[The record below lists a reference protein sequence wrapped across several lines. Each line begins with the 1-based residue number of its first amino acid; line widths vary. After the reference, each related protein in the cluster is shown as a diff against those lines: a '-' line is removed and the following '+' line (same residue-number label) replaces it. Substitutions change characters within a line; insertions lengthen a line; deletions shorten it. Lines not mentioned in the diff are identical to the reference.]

1 MVRGILNYSS
11 YTIRALGKALHTDS
25 QPGKEAADRL
35 NCVLLWSASMSIY
48 IHIYIYVCIY
58 IYIWRERDFSKLLII
73 VYLSAKFKHENYN
86 GTGQNSA
93 PTGLL

>member
-48 IHIYIYVCIY
+48 IHIYIYVCMYTY
-58 IYIWRERDFSKLLII
+58 IYVCIHTHTHIYMYRRLL
-73 VYLSAKFKHENYN
+73 VSE
-86 GTGQNSA
+86 G
-93 PTGLL
+93 

>member
-1 MVRGILNYSS
+1 MW
-11 YTIRALGKALHTDS
+11 GKYPKNGA
-25 QPGKEAADRL
+25 QGQVYM
-35 NCVLLWSASMSIY
+35 NIY
-48 IHIYIYVCIY
+48 IY

-93 PTGLL
+93 PTGLLQAIS